1 MAQRIAFCGFIVL
14 VVAMGIGRF
23 AFTPQVPLMIRDGQL
38 NLTSAGL
45 VAALNYLGYL
55 LGAWD
60 AMRAQRY
67 IEVRLWLGIGGAVVL
82 TFLSSVADNA
92 LIHGAL
98 RLVIGAMS
106 GWAMVLI
113 AAWTNERLA
122 HAGKPGLSAAV
133 FAGPGAGIA
142 LSGLLAVA
150 IQAKGLTL
158 GDVAVSSSVT
168 RAFLSEGEVEMAS
181 RCLAR
186 PYALSGH
193 VVSGFQEG
201 RGMGF
206 PTANIIVDNVQK
218 LIPARGA
225 YAVRVTD
232 ESASG
237 VRYVGMLNIGLRPT
251 MKEKVEKETIE
262 VHLLGYNGDLYGHL
276 LKVEFIERLREE
288 HKFRSKAELIRQLQ
302 ADEARVESMR
312 HKILED

>member
-1 MAQRIAFCGFIVL
+1 MQFITLTDNKLLTPCVATIGFFDGVHRGHRFLIDQVCHCAAEKGL
-14 VVAMGIGRF
+14 PSLLITFRVHPRQVMQADFQPRLLSTPEEKFTLLAETGADYCAMLD
-23 AFTPQVPLMIRDGQL
+23 FTPAMSELSAYEFMSGVLKQQLSVNTLIIGYDHHFGHGRKEGFPDYVRYGQ
-38 NLTSAGL
+38 
-45 VAALNYLGYL
+45 
-55 LGAWD
+55 
-60 AMRAQRY
+60 M
-67 IEVRLWLGIGGAVVL
+67 LGIDV
-82 TFLSSVADNA
+82 
-92 LIHGAL
+92 
-98 RLVIGAMS
+98 
-106 GWAMVLI
+106 
-113 AAWTNERLA
+113 
-122 HAGKPGLSAAV
+122 
-133 FAGPGAGIA
+133 
-142 LSGLLAVA
+142 

-206 PTANIIVDNVQK
+206 PTANIMVDNAQK

-237 VRYVGMLNIGLRPT
+237 MRYVGMLNIGLRPT

-312 HKILED
+312 HKILEY